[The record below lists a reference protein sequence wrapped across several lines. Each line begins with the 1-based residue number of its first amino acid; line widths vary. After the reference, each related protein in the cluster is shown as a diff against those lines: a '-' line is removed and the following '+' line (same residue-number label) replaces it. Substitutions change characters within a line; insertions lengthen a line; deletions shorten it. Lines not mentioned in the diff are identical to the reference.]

1 MANNTKR
8 NAKGGG
14 TIRKRADGRW
24 EARFSM
30 GFDPKTGKQIQKS
43 VYGQTQKEVRQKL
56 SAALTV
62 LDSGTYIAPTSMKLG
77 AWLDQWLQAYTGNV
91 KPATKGAYE
100 EHIRVHIKPYLGEVK
115 LAKLT
120 APMVQN
126 VYNTLLEEKGLSPK
140 SVKNIHGVLHRAL
153 EQAKKLN
160 YLRENPLD
168 AVILPR
174 TEKPQLQTM
183 DDADMIAFLQ
193 AIEGDAYEIEL
204 FVDAFTGLRQGE
216 LLGLTW
222 DCVDFEHQTLLINKQ
237 HNRAKGEKEFH
248 FSSLKTE
255 KVRSLTVTDEVVEAL
270 RRQQRRQ
277 AAWEAAAGEL
287 WSNPDNLVFTTEFG
301 RYVNNKTLYMNFKRV
316 MRSQGLSELRFHD
329 LRHTF
334 AVNSLKAGGDI
345 KTVQE
350 NLGHATASFTLSTY
364 THATPGMKRESAN
377 RMGQYLRRIRESTEA
392 AKSSV

>member
-8 NAKGGG
+8 NAKGGD

-56 SAALTV
+56 SAALTE

-248 FSSLKTE
+248 FSSLKQ
-255 KVRSLTVTDEVVEAL
+255 KKSAAL
-270 RRQQRRQ
+270 R
-277 AAWEAAAGEL
+277 
-287 WSNPDNLVFTTEFG
+287 
-301 RYVNNKTLYMNFKRV
+301 
-316 MRSQGLSELRFHD
+316 LR
-329 LRHTF
+329 T
-334 AVNSLKAGGDI
+334 K
-345 KTVQE
+345 
-350 NLGHATASFTLSTY
+350 
-364 THATPGMKRESAN
+364 
-377 RMGQYLRRIRESTEA
+377 
-392 AKSSV
+392 

>member
-1 MANNTKR
+1 
-8 NAKGGG
+8 
-14 TIRKRADGRW
+14 
-24 EARFSM
+24 
-30 GFDPKTGKQIQKS
+30 
-43 VYGQTQKEVRQKL
+43 
-56 SAALTV
+56 
-62 LDSGTYIAPTSMKLG
+62 MKLG

-255 KVRSLTVTDEVVEAL
+255 KVRSLTVTDEVMDAL

-277 AAWEAAAGEL
+277 AAWKAAAGEL

-329 LRHTF
+329 LRHPYVKHTTKIF
-334 AVNSLKAGGDI
+334 SLRLMDFQAQAYPDARR
-345 KTVQE
+345 KTRGACQLLRVGQSRSPVRPLC
-350 NLGHATASFTLSTY
+350 NRKRFSCLPPQSKMSWILYAISMRLSGY
-364 THATPGMKRESAN
+364 TSTRSISSSA
-377 RMGQYLRRIRESTEA
+377 
-392 AKSSV
+392 SSVVSVSASKIALDASLRLSCRACSSCFCFACANTTA

>member
-56 SAALTV
+56 SAALTE

>member
-1 MANNTKR
+1 M
-8 NAKGGG
+8 
-14 TIRKRADGRW
+14 RA
-24 EARFSM
+24 ARH
-30 GFDPKTGKQIQKS
+30 
-43 VYGQTQKEVRQKL
+43 RR
-56 SAALTV
+56 AAPALR
-62 LDSGTYIAPTSMKLG
+62 PLG
-77 AWLDQWLQAYTGNV
+77 CHRSE
-91 KPATKGAYE
+91 GAYE

-255 KVRSLTVTDEVVEAL
+255 KVRSLTVTDEVMDAL

-277 AAWEAAAGEL
+277 AAWKAAAGEL

-316 MRSQGLSELRFHD
+316 MRSLGLSEFRFHD
-329 LRHTF
+329 LRHPYVKHTTINLCKSRNPKLSRNSDSPEFLLLCTTSYSNLIDARRKIPVMIWYFPVAMLPTF
-334 AVNSLKAGGDI
+334 FLTSLHLYEVCNNIVEHRVVKVFPREYTI
-345 KTVQE
+345 
-350 NLGHATASFTLSTY
+350 TY
-364 THATPGMKRESAN
+364 FC
-377 RMGQYLRRIRESTEA
+377 
-392 AKSSV
+392 

>member
-1 MANNTKR
+1 
-8 NAKGGG
+8 
-14 TIRKRADGRW
+14 
-24 EARFSM
+24 M

-56 SAALTV
+56 SAALTE

-77 AWLDQWLQAYTGNV
+77 AWLDQWLQAYIGNV

-255 KVRSLTVTDEVVEAL
+255 KVRSLTVTDEVMDAL

-277 AAWEAAAGEL
+277 AAWKAAAGEL

-316 MRSQGLSELRFHD
+316 MRSLGLSELRFHD
-329 LRHTF
+329 LRHPYVKHTTKIF
-334 AVNSLKAGGDI
+334 SLRLMDFQAQAYPDARRKTRGACQLHRGGQSQSP
-345 KTVQE
+345 VRPLC
-350 NLGHATASFTLSTY
+350 NR
-364 THATPGMKRESAN
+364 KRFS
-377 RMGQYLRRIRESTEA
+377 
-392 AKSSV
+392 